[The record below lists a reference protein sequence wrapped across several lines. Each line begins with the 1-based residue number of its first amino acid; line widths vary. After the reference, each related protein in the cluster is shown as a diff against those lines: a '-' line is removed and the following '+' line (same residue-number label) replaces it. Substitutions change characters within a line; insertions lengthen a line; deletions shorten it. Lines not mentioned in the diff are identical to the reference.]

1 MRTRKIIS
9 TIYKYT
15 EYIGCAIIALLAF
28 LVVLNVITRRFFSLP
43 IFGITEIV
51 QYGTLA
57 AISLAAANTTYLRNH
72 PSVSILVDL
81 LKPKAKSLTYAVT
94 ELISMSMLGYVGWNL
109 IPNTVKEFNGFRTTE
124 SLFIPYWIISAMI
137 LFCILSVMVTELILM
152 ITDIV
157 AAVKPETYVDEKKGL
172 SLEGSNAI
180 EEAKK
185 DVDGVA
191 LQKEEK

>member
-1 MRTRKIIS
+1 MRTRKVIS

-81 LKPKAKSLTYAVT
+81 LKPKAKSLTCAVT
-94 ELISMSMLGYVGWNL
+94 ELISMGMLGYVGWNL

-124 SLFIPYWIISAMI
+124 SLFIPYWVISAMI

-180 EEAKK
+180 VEAIK
-185 DVDGVA
+185 DVDEVA